1 MRFAS
6 LTLVRPL
13 PFALDGG
20 ASPRLISR
28 PETMSGT
35 MIGVISAACIF
46 SGTVL
51 GLALSKRVPG
61 HHLSADSKD
70 AIKVGAGMI
79 SMMAALVLGLLV
91 SSAKSTFD
99 STNTAIT
106 EGGARVILIDRLLAN
121 YGPEAKAAREQL
133 RRGVTAAVE
142 MLWPEESPTNLNLSD
157 FERAAPMERLRDK
170 IRELRP
176 QTDAQQALQTQMLAL
191 INELLLNRWVQIEQA
206 QVSLPLPFLIILLFW
221 LTLLYTC
228 FGLIAPRNA
237 TVITTMFLGAL
248 ALATAIFLIVEMSH
262 PMGGALKVS
271 SGPMRKALE
280 HLGR

>member
-1 MRFAS
+1 
-6 LTLVRPL
+6 
-13 PFALDGG
+13 
-20 ASPRLISR
+20 
-28 PETMSGT
+28 
-35 MIGVISAACIF
+35 MIAVISAACIL
-46 SGTVL
+46 SGTAL
-51 GLALSKRVPG
+51 GLALSKMVPG
-61 HHLSADSKD
+61 HHLNADSKD

-91 SSAKSTFD
+91 SSAKATFD
-99 STNTAIT
+99 STNASIT
-106 EGGARVILIDRLLAN
+106 QGGAKLILIDRLLTN
-121 YGPEAKAAREQL
+121 YGPEAKAAREEL

-142 MLWPEESPTNLNLSD
+142 MLWPEESSTALSLSA
-157 FERAAPMERLRDK
+157 FERIAPMEKVLNK

-176 QTDAQQALQTQMLAL
+176 QTELQRTVQAQTLAL
-191 INELLLNRWVQIEQA
+191 TNELLLNRWVQIEQA
-206 QVSLPLPFLIILLFW
+206 QVSLPLPFLVILLFW

-228 FGLIAPRNA
+228 FGLLAPRNA